1 MIIFLIKLYLAFVVI
16 DTMLVVLYRY
26 LMKRELESKEI
37 DEITKYQVDTEDK
50 LRDDVRSTGKTQ
62 DEVES
67 IIDFVYNN
75 LELIQIMLI
84 IIPLLNIV
92 TFIGLMRSILEIIE
106 YVITLIVIRKIG
118 IESSIII
125 MIRSDLYG
133 YFSN

>member
-37 DEITKYQVDTEDK
+37 DEIIKNQVDIEDK
-50 LRDDVRSTGKTQ
+50 LRDDVRSTGRTQ
-62 DEVES
+62 DEVEG

-84 IIPLLNIV
+84 IVPLLNII
-92 TFIGLMRSILEIIE
+92 TYIGLMRNILE
-106 YVITLIVIRKIG
+106 V
-118 IESSIII
+118 IES
-125 MIRSDLYG
+125 
-133 YFSN
+133 

>member
-1 MIIFLIKLYLAFVVI
+1 MIVFLIKLYSAFVVI

-37 DEITKYQVDTEDK
+37 DEIIKNQVDIEDK

-62 DEVES
+62 DEVEG

-84 IIPLLNIV
+84 IVPLLNII
-92 TFIGLMRSILEIIE
+92 TYIGLMRNILEII
-106 YVITLIVIRKIG
+106 K
-118 IESSIII
+118 S
-125 MIRSDLYG
+125 
-133 YFSN
+133 

>member
-16 DTMLVVLYRY
+16 DTVLVVLYRY

-37 DEITKYQVDTEDK
+37 DEIIKNQMDIEDK
-50 LRDDVRSTGKTQ
+50 LRDDVRSTGRTQ
-62 DEVES
+62 EEVEG

-92 TFIGLMRSILEIIE
+92 TYIGLMRSILEII
-106 YVITLIVIRKIG
+106 KG
-118 IESSIII
+118 
-125 MIRSDLYG
+125 
-133 YFSN
+133 

>member
-1 MIIFLIKLYLAFVVI
+1 MVIFLIKLYLAFVVI

-37 DEITKYQVDTEDK
+37 DEIIKNQVDIEDK

-62 DEVES
+62 DEVEG

-84 IIPLLNIV
+84 IIPLLNII
-92 TFIGLMRSILEIIE
+92 TYIGLMRNILEIIE
-106 YVITLIVIRKIG
+106 NNLV
-118 IESSIII
+118 
-125 MIRSDLYG
+125 
-133 YFSN
+133 

>member
-16 DTMLVVLYRY
+16 DTMLAVLYRY

-37 DEITKYQVDTEDK
+37 DEMIKYQVDIEDK

-62 DEVES
+62 EEVES
-67 IIDFVYNN
+67 VIDFVYNN

-92 TFIGLMRSILEIIE
+92 TYIGLMRSITEII
-106 YVITLIVIRKIG
+106 K
-118 IESSIII
+118 S
-125 MIRSDLYG
+125 
-133 YFSN
+133 

>member
-1 MIIFLIKLYLAFVVI
+1 MIIFLIKFYLAFVVV
-16 DTMLVVLYRY
+16 DTVLVVLYRY

-37 DEITKYQVDTEDK
+37 DEIIKNQVDIEDK

-62 DEVES
+62 DEVEG

-92 TFIGLMRSILEIIE
+92 TYIGLMRSILEII
-106 YVITLIVIRKIG
+106 K
-118 IESSIII
+118 
-125 MIRSDLYG
+125 D
-133 YFSN
+133 